1 MFKNCLKSI
10 HKFNSKISLSLIC
23 LFSLLRIYIG
33 VNLPIWFFSIG
44 VHDDLLLIKY
54 ANLPFHFHNWDI
66 TTLVKGISYPV
77 FLFFVN
83 LSGFSY
89 RFWLSLCWIIAA
101 LVISLGVYKFITKN
115 KAVILLIFLFIS
127 FLPIGFDSD
136 CALRVYR
143 NAIISPFTIMFLGC
157 LFIFIGEVI
166 SKIQNNK
173 KILFWGILLG
183 LLFTFTFYIKEDG
196 IMDVPMFLIPIF
208 IVLIFKVFNEFKHT
222 KINRNNLSGLTKII
236 VLCLIPILIFGIGTM
251 SYKEINNH
259 YFGIDEINTRTGGE
273 LGEFYHNLLKIDD
286 ANKTTNVW
294 IPVSTL
300 EKAWNASP
308 TLHAHPELLNDLKHS
323 TWANGDLNKNPIE
336 GDLITWALRDSL
348 SNVSLFNNESQAND
362 FFLKSMMN

>member
-10 HKFNSKISLSLIC
+10 NKFNSKISLSLIC

-83 LSGFSY
+83 LYGFSY

-208 IVLIFKVFNEFKHT
+208 IVLIFKVFNCF
-222 KINRNNLSGLTKII
+222 NPLSSITNDT
-236 VLCLIPILIFGIGTM
+236 VLF
-251 SYKEINNH
+251 
-259 YFGIDEINTRTGGE
+259 
-273 LGEFYHNLLKIDD
+273 
-286 ANKTTNVW
+286 
-294 IPVSTL
+294 TL
-300 EKAWNASP
+300 
-308 TLHAHPELLNDLKHS
+308 
-323 TWANGDLNKNPIE
+323 
-336 GDLITWALRDSL
+336 
-348 SNVSLFNNESQAND
+348 
-362 FFLKSMMN
+362 